1 MDNVVSLGITALDG
15 GQTIF
20 NDLPNNALSVKAKS
34 DLNGITLKTAISEDS
49 CLFGGY
55 LDTYTTASTISED
68 SCLLGG
74 HLDTYTTASTIS
86 EDSCLLGGHL
96 DTYTTASTISEKS
109 CLFAPNPTWDYT
121 YIDTTAGS
129 YTWNQVVKETPV
141 NNQLS
146 VKIRKKI
153 KIRCSL

>member
-1 MDNVVSLGITALDG
+1 MDNVVSLGITTLDG

-20 NDLPNNALSVKAKS
+20 NDLPNNALNVKAKS

-49 CLFGGY
+49 CLLGGY

-86 EDSCLLGGHL
+86 DG
-96 DTYTTASTISEKS
+96 S
-109 CLFAPNPTWDYT
+109 CLFVPNPTWDYT

>member
-20 NDLPNNALSVKAKS
+20 NDLPNNALSVNANS
-34 DLNGITLKTAISEDS
+34 DLNGITLRTAISEDS
-49 CLFGGY
+49 CLF
-55 LDTYTTASTISED
+55 
-68 SCLLGG
+68 GG

-96 DTYTTASTISEKS
+96 DTYTTASTISEKA
-109 CLFAPNPTWDYT
+109 CLFAPNLTWDYSYT
-121 YIDTTAGS
+121 DTTAGYYS
-129 YTWNQVVKETPV
+129 SNQEVKETPV

>member
-86 EDSCLLGGHL
+86 E
-96 DTYTTASTISEKS
+96 KS

>member
-20 NDLPNNALSVKAKS
+20 NDLPNTAISVKAKS
-34 DLNGITLKTAISEDS
+34 DLNGITLRTAISEDS
-49 CLFGGY
+49 CLFADY
-55 LDTYTTASTISED
+55 LATDTTASTK
-68 SCLLGG
+68 CN
-74 HLDTYTTASTIS
+74 
-86 EDSCLLGGHL
+86 
-96 DTYTTASTISEKS
+96 
-109 CLFAPNPTWDYT
+109 FVVPNPTWDYVYT
-121 YIDTTAGS
+121 DTTAGYYS
-129 YTWNQVVKETPV
+129 SNQEVKEPPV

>member
-1 MDNVVSLGITALDG
+1 MDCHSLGITALDG

-55 LDTYTTASTISED
+55 LATDTTALTISN
-68 SCLLGG
+68 
-74 HLDTYTTASTIS
+74 
-86 EDSCLLGGHL
+86 
-96 DTYTTASTISEKS
+96 
-109 CLFAPNPTWDYT
+109 FAVYNPTGDYT

-129 YTWNQVVKETPV
+129 YTWNQVVKYTPV

-153 KIRCSL
+153 KISCSL

>member
-20 NDLPNNALSVKAKS
+20 NDLPNNALSVNANS
-34 DLNGITLKTAISEDS
+34 DLNGITLRTAISEDS
-49 CLFGGY
+49 CLF
-55 LDTYTTASTISED
+55 
-68 SCLLGG
+68 
-74 HLDTYTTASTIS
+74 
-86 EDSCLLGGHL
+86 GGHL

-109 CLFAPNPTWDYT
+109 CLFAPNPTWDYVYT
-121 YIDTTAGS
+121 DTTAGS
-129 YTWNQVVKETPV
+129 YTWKPVVKESPV

>member
-1 MDNVVSLGITALDG
+1 MDCVSLGLTALDG

-20 NDLPNNALSVKAKS
+20 NDLPNNALIVNEQSV
-34 DLNGITLKTAISEDS
+34 LNGITLRSNIDEES
-49 CLFGGY
+49 CLF
-55 LDTYTTASTISED
+55 
-68 SCLLGG
+68 GG

-109 CLFAPNPTWDYT
+109 CLLAPNPTWDYLYT
-121 YIDTTAGS
+121 DTTAGYYS
-129 YTWNQVVKETPV
+129 INQKVKESPV

>member
-1 MDNVVSLGITALDG
+1 MDCVSLGITALDG

-20 NDLPNNALSVKAKS
+20 NDRPNTAISVKANS
-34 DLNGITLKTAISEDS
+34 DLNGITLRTAISEDS
-49 CLFGGY
+49 CLF
-55 LDTYTTASTISED
+55 
-68 SCLLGG
+68 GG

-109 CLFAPNPTWDYT
+109 CLFAPNPTWNYVYT
-121 YIDTTAGS
+121 DTTAGS
-129 YTWNQVVKETPV
+129 YTWKPVVKETPV

>member
-20 NDLPNNALSVKAKS
+20 NDRPNTAISVKAKS
-34 DLNGITLKTAISEDS
+34 DLNGITLRTA
-49 CLFGGY
+49 
-55 LDTYTTASTISED
+55 ISED

-153 KIRCSL
+153 KICCSL